1 MKVDTT
7 PVITGNRK
15 SVRITTDN
23 TFTRMQIMFT
33 GYHSKLI
40 KSLAEGIW
48 VMDATHM
55 PQGCG
60 TWP

>member
-23 TFTRMQIMFT
+23 TFTRKHDIPHRNYLSDILQRVS
-33 GYHSKLI
+33 GL
-40 KSLAEGIW
+40 
-48 VMDATHM
+48 
-55 PQGCG
+55 
-60 TWP
+60 